1 MLFKDLR
8 FKYWLLAT
16 GHWQP
21 SCSSGD
27 CGFLIPRM
35 RNRSDGLG
43 KGRLWSATAR
53 GQKPKAKSNSTLTPS
68 NASHF
73 IIHHSS
79 FIIHHSSFIIHH
91 SSLLQISFKLKF
103 RLQSPQKRPF
113 FHHLLKLVLVSVGLN
128 LCRMFHHL
136 WLQCELVVVQTLLQV
151 MF

>member
-53 GQKPKAKSNSTLTPS
+53 GQKPEARSNSTLTPS
-68 NASHF
+68 NASH
-73 IIHHSS
+73 